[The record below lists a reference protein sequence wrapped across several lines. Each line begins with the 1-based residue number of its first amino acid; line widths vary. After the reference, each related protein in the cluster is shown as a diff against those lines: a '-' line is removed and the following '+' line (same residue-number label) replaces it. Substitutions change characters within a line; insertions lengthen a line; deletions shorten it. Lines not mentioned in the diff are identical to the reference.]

1 MREKGHLFLTEEF
14 HLINVQGIRKLQN
27 HHQANTA
34 VIVASKMG
42 AKISGQKLE
51 DICIVSTSLPQD
63 VD

>member
-27 HHQANTA
+27 HHQANTT

-42 AKISGQKLE
+42 AKISGQMLE
-51 DICIVSTSLPQD
+51 NK
-63 VD
+63 